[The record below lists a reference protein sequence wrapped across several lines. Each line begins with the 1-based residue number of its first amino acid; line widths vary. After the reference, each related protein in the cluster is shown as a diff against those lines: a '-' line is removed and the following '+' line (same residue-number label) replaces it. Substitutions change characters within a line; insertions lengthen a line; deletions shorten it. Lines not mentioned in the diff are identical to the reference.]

1 MDQAEQLRNIIKRQS
16 QQRQVARVITVTSG
30 KGGVG
35 KSSISVNLAIQMS
48 KLGKRV
54 IILDADFGLANVE
67 VMLGIRPRYNL
78 ADLLFKGKGLKDI
91 ITEGPKGIGFI
102 SGGSGIQELNN
113 ISRNQIIDLT
123 HKLDEIDNITDVII
137 IDTGAGINDIVLE
150 FVIASTETLLV
161 TTPEP
166 TSLTDSYALLKTLN
180 RKPEFS
186 TTHST
191 IKMIANRVESPE
203 EGKELFNK
211 LNVVVNKFLNY
222 KIEYLG
228 SIPHDPNVPK
238 AIIQQKPY
246 SILYPNSQS
255 TKAIYNLSNILC
267 ENTQEEQKRK
277 GISQL
282 FSYLI
287 HSRR

>member
-1 MDQAEQLRNIIKRQS
+1 MDQAEQLRNIIKSQSRQ
-16 QQRQVARVITVTSG
+16 RKVARVITVTSG

-48 KLGKRV
+48 KLGKKV

-78 ADLLFKGKGLKDI
+78 ADLLFKGKDIKDI

-102 SGGSGIQELNN
+102 SGGSGIQELNHV
-113 ISRNQIIDLT
+113 SREQIIDLT
-123 HKLDEIDNITDVII
+123 HKLDEIDSITDVII

-166 TSLTDSYALLKTLN
+166 TSLTDSYALLKILD

-186 TTHST
+186 TANST
-191 IKMIANRVESPE
+191 IKMIVNRVESPA

-211 LNVVVNKFLNY
+211 FNVVVNTFLNN

-228 SIPHDPNVPK
+228 SIPQDSNVPK

-255 TKAIYNLSNILC
+255 TKAIINLTNILC
-267 ENTQEEQKRK
+267 ENTQEVQKRK

-282 FSYLI
+282 FSNLI

>member
-1 MDQAEQLRNIIKRQS
+1 MDQAEQLRNIIKSQSRQ
-16 QQRQVARVITVTSG
+16 RKVARVITVTSG

-48 KLGKRV
+48 KLGKKV

-78 ADLLFKGKGLKDI
+78 ADLLFKGKDIKDI

-102 SGGSGIQELNN
+102 SGGSGIQELNHV
-113 ISRNQIIDLT
+113 SREQIIDLT
-123 HKLDEIDNITDVII
+123 HKLDEIDSITDVII

-166 TSLTDSYALLKTLN
+166 TSLTDSYALLKILD

-186 TTHST
+186 TTNST
-191 IKMIANRVESPE
+191 IKMIVNRVESPA

-211 LNVVVNKFLNY
+211 FNVVVNTFLNN

-228 SIPHDPNVPK
+228 SIPQDSNVPK

-246 SILYPNSQS
+246 SILSPNSQS
-255 TKAIYNLSNILC
+255 TKTIINLTNILC
-267 ENTQEEQKRK
+267 ENTQEVQKRK

-282 FSYLI
+282 FSNLI

>member
-1 MDQAEQLRNIIKRQS
+1 MDQAEQLRNIIKSQS
-16 QQRQVARVITVTSG
+16 QQRKVARVITVTSG

-48 KLGKRV
+48 KLGKKV

-67 VMLGIRPRYNL
+67 VMLGIRPKYNL
-78 ADLLFKGKGLKDI
+78 ADLLFKGKDIKDI

-102 SGGSGIQELNN
+102 SGGSGIQELNYV
-113 ISRNQIIDLT
+113 SKNQIIDLT
-123 HKLDEIDNITDVII
+123 HKLDEIDSIADVII

-150 FVIASTETLLV
+150 FVVASTETLLV

-166 TSLTDSYALLKTLN
+166 TSLTDSYALLKILD

-186 TTHST
+186 TANST
-191 IKMIANRVESPE
+191 IKMIVNRVESPA

-211 LNVVVNKFLNY
+211 FNVVVNTFLNN

-228 SIPHDPNVPK
+228 SIPQDPNVPK
-238 AIIQQKPY
+238 AIIRQNPF
-246 SILYPNSQS
+246 SILYPNSLS
-255 TKAIYNLSNILC
+255 TKAINNLTNILC
-267 ENTQEEQKRK
+267 ENTQEVQKRK

-282 FSYLI
+282 FSNLI